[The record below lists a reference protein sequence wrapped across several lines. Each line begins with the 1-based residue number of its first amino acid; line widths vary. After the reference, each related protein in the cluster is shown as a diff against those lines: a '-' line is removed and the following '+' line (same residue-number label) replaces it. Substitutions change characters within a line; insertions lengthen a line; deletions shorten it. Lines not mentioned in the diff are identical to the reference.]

1 MHDIWNAGF
10 EYPAM
15 AALKIFERRGYKVS
29 VKKVPGPLKN
39 RRRQPGLSGPKSA
52 NSPRPWSVRDED
64 GLPRNIPPCTQIAEL
79 QFTPFS
85 GGLGIWSWDRV
96 VLGRDRIGDAEC
108 GFVLGE
114 AVADP
119 APAAVF
125 FTSSPAIRAMTEL
138 TGAGMS
144 VDRINTIEWN
154 GTELSGWIMI
164 NGASTKVSAGRDTI
178 HTHARGFDDALTWE
192 INRHRVEI
200 FEKLVPF
207 FQRTA
212 STQAQ

>member
-1 MHDIWNAGF
+1 
-10 EYPAM
+10 
-15 AALKIFERRGYKVS
+15 
-29 VKKVPGPLKN
+29 
-39 RRRQPGLSGPKSA
+39 
-52 NSPRPWSVRDED
+52 
-64 GLPRNIPPCTQIAEL
+64 
-79 QFTPFS
+79 
-85 GGLGIWSWDRV
+85 
-96 VLGRDRIGDAEC
+96 
-108 GFVLGE
+108 
-114 AVADP
+114 
-119 APAAVF
+119 
-125 FTSSPAIRAMTEL
+125 MTEL

-178 HTHARGFDDALTWE
+178 HTHARGFNDALTWE

>member
-1 MHDIWNAGF
+1 MVSYW
-10 EYPAM
+10 EKPS
-15 AALKIFERRGYKVS
+15 LTQRQRR
-29 VKKVPGPLKN
+29 
-39 RRRQPGLSGPKSA
+39 
-52 NSPRPWSVRDED
+52 
-64 GLPRNIPPCTQIAEL
+64 
-79 QFTPFS
+79 F
-85 GGLGIWSWDRV
+85 
-96 VLGRDRIGDAEC
+96 
-108 GFVLGE
+108 
-114 AVADP
+114 
-119 APAAVF
+119 F

-164 NGASTKVSAGRDTI
+164 NGAPTKVSADRDII

-207 FQRTA
+207 FQRTT

>member
-1 MHDIWNAGF
+1 M
-10 EYPAM
+10 PT
-15 AALKIFERRGYKVS
+15 S
-29 VKKVPGPLKN
+29 
-39 RRRQPGLSGPKSA
+39 
-52 NSPRPWSVRDED
+52 PWSVRDED
-64 GLPRNIPPCTQIAEL
+64 GLPRNIPPRTQIAEL

-85 GGLGIWSWDRV
+85 GGLGIWWSWDGTALVTQSV
-96 VLGRDRIGDAEC
+96 VSYWEKPSLTQRQRR
-108 GFVLGE
+108 
-114 AVADP
+114 
-119 APAAVF
+119 F
-125 FTSSPAIRAMTEL
+125 FFQAPAIRAMTEL

-164 NGASTKVSAGRDTI
+164 NGAPTKVSADRDII

-207 FQRTA
+207 FQRTT